1 MPYEI
6 PQNLPWE
13 KFVTLWDE
21 AGDALARLDQ
31 CLEQSDLKAAWLR
44 RADFEEA
51 AAALWVEGGLV
62 PLEDL
67 VLDDAQT
74 NARLPNH
81 ELFQARSVLLTR
93 RRLARQK
100 PDEILTLENLL
111 ALQEGRDQLEA
122 TRQET
127 QEMFLRDPF
136 WDPQEALEEWLALL
150 PQLAVFP
157 ALPAT
162 AIALHAWD
170 HLCPFQHRNAT
181 LGRLLASSLL
191 MKRGKISGQILC
203 LNLGLKA
210 IRWTDHAAWTGHG
223 AGDGHAAGSDRA
235 AVSLEIWI
243 KEFCR
248 AVTKA
253 AGQGLQ
259 LHQQLVMAR
268 RLMARR
274 LEGRRSTSHLPAL
287 ANLIL
292 EQPLVSAPMIA
303 KKLSTTQ
310 ATAIRLMGELT
321 GTGAVRELTGRS
333 RFRAY
338 GIV

>member
-1 MPYEI
+1 MPYKV
-6 PQNLPWE
+6 PQSLPWDE
-13 KFVTLWDE
+13 FITLWDE

-31 CLEQSDLKAAWLR
+31 CLGHSDLREAWLR

-67 VLDDAQT
+67 VLDDAHT

-81 ELFQARSVLLTR
+81 ELFQARSILLIR

-100 PDEILTLENLL
+100 PDEVLTIENLL
-111 ALQEGRDQLEA
+111 ALQEGRDQLDT
-122 TRQET
+122 TRQDT
-127 QEMFLRDPF
+127 QEMLLRDPF
-136 WDPQEALEEWLALL
+136 WDPEEALEEWLALL

-157 ALPAT
+157 SLPAT

-170 HLCPFQHRNAT
+170 KLCPFQHRNAT
-181 LGRLLASSLL
+181 MGRLLASSLF
-191 MKRGKISGQILC
+191 MKQGKITGQILC
-203 LNLGLKA
+203 LNVGLKA
-210 IRWTDHAAWTGHG
+210 IRWYDHATWHSQ
-223 AGDGHAAGSDRA
+223 AAA
-235 AVSLEIWI
+235 PLEIWI

-274 LEGRRSTSHLPAL
+274 LEGRRTTSHLPAVAQL
-287 ANLIL
+287 VL

-303 KKLSTTQ
+303 KKLGTTQ
-310 ATAIRLMGELT
+310 PTAVRLMGELV